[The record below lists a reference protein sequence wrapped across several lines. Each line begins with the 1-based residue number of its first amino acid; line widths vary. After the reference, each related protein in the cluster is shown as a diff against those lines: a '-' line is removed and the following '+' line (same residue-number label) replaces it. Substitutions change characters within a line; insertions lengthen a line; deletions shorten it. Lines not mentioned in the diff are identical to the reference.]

1 MIIDYNDF
9 KQYLNSKIFEDT
21 YKDLLEKLAK
31 YPERY
36 IGLFRPTKPK
46 TKLIQNITQSNEI
59 KFGDALEF
67 IFERYFER
75 IGFVILP
82 KTYYLDGKT
91 LKIDQLIQK
100 SNTIYLIEQKIRD
113 DHDST
118 KKVGQFDNFENK
130 YHAVKTQHETLTVI
144 PIMWFI
150 DDGLN
155 KNQNYYKQRM
165 EDMRI
170 DFECNPYLYYGDEI
184 FCNLDDLIN
193 NNIWQEITNH
203 LRQWKIELPD
213 MPEVNFES
221 DCNAIFEEIK
231 DIPIT
236 NYRKLF
242 SNKEIIEEIFP
253 IIFPTGTMLNN
264 LRDYFLCKNLPIYT
278 NISNKI
284 TEILNTQYNR

>member
-1 MIIDYNDF
+1 MVINYNDF
-9 KQYLNSKIFEDT
+9 KRYLNSKIFEDT

-67 IFERYFER
+67 IFEKYFEE
-75 IGFVILP
+75 IEFEILQ

-91 LKIDQLIQK
+91 LKIDQLIKK

-118 KKVGQFDNFENK
+118 KKAGQFDNFENK
-130 YHAVKTQHETLTVI
+130 YHAVKTKHQTLTVI

-155 KNQNYYKQRM
+155 KNRNYYTQRM
-165 EDMRI
+165 EDMRN
-170 DFECNPYLYYGDEI
+170 DFECSPYLYYGDEI
-184 FCNLDDLIN
+184 FCDLNDLKN
-193 NNIWQEITNH
+193 NDIWQEVTDY

-221 DCNAIFEEIK
+221 DCDATFEEIK
-231 DIPIT
+231 DITIT

-242 SNKEIIEEIFP
+242 NNKEIIEEIFP
-253 IIFPTGTMLNN
+253 IIFPNGTMLYK

-284 TEILNTQYNR
+284 TEILNTRYNR